1 MTQTKSSDPNL
12 DPEIDEVEA
21 SENSDAAQ
29 AAQAMGELGAELGEL
44 QTALVTA
51 EAKALAASER
61 EKRALADYQNLIRR
75 SQAERL
81 QVMKLAGAEF
91 ASVLL
96 TPLDHLGRAAAQIQD
111 KGLNMVVSQFE
122 AALKQAG
129 LEEIPVMG
137 QKFDVNTMEVVDTK
151 AKGEKVIEIVTKG
164 YKLNGEVIQHAKVVL
179 G

>member
-1 MTQTKSSDPNL
+1 MPITKITDPILDSTLVPDQSEESSA
-12 DPEIDEVEA
+12 V
-21 SENSDAAQ
+21 
-29 AAQAMGELGAELGEL
+29 QAMGELGAELAQL
-44 QTALVTA
+44 QTDLVTA
-51 EAKALAASER
+51 RAQILAATER
-61 EKRALADYQNLIRR
+61 EKRALADYQNLISR
-75 SQAERL
+75 SHAERL

-151 AKGEKVIEIVTKG
+151 AKGEKVTEIVTKG